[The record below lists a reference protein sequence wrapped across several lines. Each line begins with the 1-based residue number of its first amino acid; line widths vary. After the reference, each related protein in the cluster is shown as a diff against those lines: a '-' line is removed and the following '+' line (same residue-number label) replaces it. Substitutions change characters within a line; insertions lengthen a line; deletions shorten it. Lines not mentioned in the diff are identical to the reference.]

1 MIFVLMKEKN
11 VFEKY
16 YRREVISRI
25 LNNFEGYAVEK
36 ESKIME
42 LMEK

>member
-36 ESKIME
+36 
-42 LMEK
+42 

>member
-1 MIFVLMKEKN
+1 MKEKN

-16 YRREVISRI
+16 YRRELINRI
-25 LNNFEGYAVEK
+25 VDNFNGYNMEREK
-36 ESKIME
+36 KIIA